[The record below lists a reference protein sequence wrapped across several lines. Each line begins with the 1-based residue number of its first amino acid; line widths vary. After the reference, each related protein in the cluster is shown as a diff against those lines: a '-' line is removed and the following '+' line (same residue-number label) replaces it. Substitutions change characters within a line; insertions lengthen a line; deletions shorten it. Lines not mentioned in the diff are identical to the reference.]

1 MRLGEWFRPQSK
13 ADESLDELK
22 KGSMLPGFYTF
33 GGAHSDSKLP
43 TEEAGDTFLD
53 GLANAPGS
61 SRVRVG
67 RTAIRVVM
75 IRG

>member
-1 MRLGEWFRPQSK
+1 
-13 ADESLDELK
+13 
-22 KGSMLPGFYTF
+22 MLPGFYTF

-43 TEEAGDTFLD
+43 TEE
-53 GLANAPGS
+53 LATLYGRSGQRPGS

-67 RTAIRVVM
+67 RAAIRVAM